1 MILHKAGPDRAYL
14 VEDDPVRPNISYA
27 FRTSVDKDF
36 FVYENELT
44 GDAAACICVSYND
57 QVPTNMSEL
66 VEFPDFAD
74 VSRIAVFYTV
84 WSYEK
89 GAGREIVFKTVDWI
103 KENKPHILRFVT
115 LSPKTKMAERFHLR
129 NGAVLLAENKE
140 SNNFEYRNV

>member
-1 MILHKAGPDRAYL
+1 MILHKASPDRAYL

-27 FRTSVDKDF
+27 FRTSVNKDF
-36 FVYENELT
+36 FVYENEFT

-66 VEFPDFAD
+66 VEYPDFAD
-74 VSRIAVFYTV
+74 VSRLAVFYTV

>member
-1 MILHKAGPDRAYL
+1 MILHSVTPDRAYL
-14 VEDDPVRPNISYA
+14 VDDDPVRPNISYA
-27 FRTSVDKDF
+27 FRISNNKDF

-44 GDAAACICVSYND
+44 ADAAACICVSNND

-66 VEFPDFAD
+66 IEFPNFAD
-74 VSRIAVFYTV
+74 EPRIAVFYTV

-89 GAGREIVFKTVDWI
+89 GAGRDIVFKTVEWI
-103 KENKPHILRFVT
+103 KENTPHICRFVT

-129 NGAVLLAENKE
+129 NGAVLLSENKE

>member
-1 MILHKAGPDRAYL
+1 MILHKADPDRAYL

-27 FRTSVDKDF
+27 FRTSVNKDF
-36 FVYENELT
+36 FVYENEFT

>member
-1 MILHKAGPDRAYL
+1 MRD
-14 VEDDPVRPNISYA
+14 
-27 FRTSVDKDF
+27 
-36 FVYENELT
+36 
-44 GDAAACICVSYND
+44 
-57 QVPTNMSEL
+57 L

-74 VSRIAVFYTV
+74 ATRIAVFYTV

>member
-57 QVPTNMSEL
+57 QVPTSMRDL
-66 VEFPDFAD
+66 VAFPDFAD
-74 VSRIAVFYTV
+74 ANRIAVFYTV

-89 GAGREIVFKTVDWI
+89 GAGRQIVFKTVDWI